1 MPHTVGSRY
10 FPRHLDSKI
19 IADTQA
25 EIIIDFVLLMVH
37 IE

>member
-1 MPHTVGSRY
+1 MPHIVGSRY
-10 FPRHLDSKI
+10 FRRHLDSKI
-19 IADTQA
+19 IAEIQA